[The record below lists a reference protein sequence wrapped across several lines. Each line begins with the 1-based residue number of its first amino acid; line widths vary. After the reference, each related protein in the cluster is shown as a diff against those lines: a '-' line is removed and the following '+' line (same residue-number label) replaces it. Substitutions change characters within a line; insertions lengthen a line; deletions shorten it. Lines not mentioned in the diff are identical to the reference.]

1 MGGGDEEKDQKRQ
14 SEGGGEAEVEWKG
27 SHGRL
32 QRLAGGEV
40 EDGSAERR
48 ITLFFLLAL
57 KPARLTSLHNL
68 VSQLHKWLMSI
79 AIDLIKF

>member
-48 ITLFFLLAL
+48 ITLFFFVGF
-57 KPARLTSLHNL
+57 KTRQIDFTS
-68 VSQLHKWLMSI
+68 
-79 AIDLIKF
+79 